1 MSLFTISI
9 VIIYNNNMLNF
20 RSKITEKIL
29 GFYFLNTG
37 AKKYINEL
45 AKIIEADPGNLDR
58 KLKELQAEGLLSSE
72 FSGKERYYSLNLK
85 YPLLKELKKIYLA
98 KYGLSEAL
106 KKRFSKLSGL
116 QQGYIFGSYAGKNF
130 SPESDVDI
138 LLIGSH
144 SALEAQKAVLPLQ
157 RQLQREFNIVDMT
170 EKEFSQRK
178 QDKDEFIANIFEG
191 KMIKII

>member
-1 MSLFTISI
+1 
-9 VIIYNNNMLNF
+9 MLNF

-45 AKIIEADPGNLDR
+45 AKIIEVDPGNLDR

-98 KYGLSEAL
+98 KYGLAETL

-116 QQGYIFGSYAGKNF
+116 KQGYIFGSYAGKNF
-130 SPESDVDI
+130 SLESDIDI

-144 SALEAQKAVLPLQ
+144 AALEAQKVVLPLQ
-157 RQLQREFNIVDMT
+157 RQLQREFNIVDLT
-170 EKEFSQRK
+170 EKEFFKRK

-191 KMIKII
+191 KIIKII